1 MSGNPGK
8 YISIE
13 KAPIAES
20 NPKVKIV
27 KNRSLP
33 FIIAS
38 EDNSIKYFIKTVM
51 NFLKS
56 CGVLKAFQKTLSLH
70 LHEMKKK
77 KYSLENILANLK
89 IDALNEMQLATL
101 KANKKDED
109 IILLSATGSGKTLA
123 FLLPILENLEA
134 ENKNT
139 QALIVVPS
147 RELAMQIE
155 QVFKTMGTGNKITAT
170 YGGHKREI
178 EENNLVQPPA
188 VIVGTPGRL
197 GDHIRRGN
205 ITIDSITTLVLDEF
219 DKSLELGFLEEMKFI
234 LESLK
239 NVQKKILTSATE
251 AVEIPAFTSLKNLER
266 INYLNPDEGKKGL
279 AIKSVFSPDKDKSE
293 TLFRLMC
300 YLGNRSTIVF
310 CNHREAVERTSKLLS
325 EKGIYN
331 EFYHGGMEQ
340 QQRDSALSKFRNGTT
355 NVLVTTDLASR
366 GLDIANIRYIIHYH
380 LPLTEDA
387 FTHRNGRTAR
397 MEASGTAILI
407 ISEDEKLPAYIDE
420 QEDERIT
427 LPEENILPE
436 KPKWATL
443 FIAAGK
449 KDKINKVDIV
459 GFLTNKGQ
467 LKKEDIGL
475 IEVKDFFSFVAI
487 RKVKMNHVL
496 HLIKNEKI
504 KNKKVKMEVAK

>member
-1 MSGNPGK
+1 MNVFNTLIK
-8 YISIE
+8 R
-13 KAPIAES
+13 KQTAS
-20 NPKVKIV
+20 NG
-27 KNRSLP
+27 L
-33 FIIAS
+33 FTFA
-38 EDNSIKYFIKTVM
+38 
-51 NFLKS
+51 L
-56 CGVLKAFQKTLSLH
+56 
-70 LHEMKKK
+70 MKKK
-77 KYSLENILANLK
+77 KYSIDNILTNLK
-89 IDALNEMQLATL
+89 IEALNEMQQASVE
-101 KANKKDED
+101 ANKTEQD

-123 FLLPILENLEA
+123 FLLPILENIE
-134 ENKNT
+134 EGNKNT

-147 RELAMQIE
+147 RELAIQIE
-155 QVFKTMGTGNKITAT
+155 QVFKTMGTGNKITAC
-170 YGGHKREI
+170 YGGHKRET

-188 VIVGTPGRL
+188 VIVGTAGRL
-197 GDHIRRGN
+197 CDHIRREN
-205 ITIDSITTLVLDEF
+205 ITVDSITTLVLDEF

-234 LESLK
+234 IDSLK
-239 NVQKKILTSATE
+239 NVQKKILTSATD
-251 AVEIPAFTSLKNLER
+251 AVEIPDFINLKNPQR
-266 INYLNPDEGKKGL
+266 INFLKPGDETEGL
-279 AIKSVFSPDKDKSE
+279 AIKTVFSDDKDKSQ
-293 TLFRLMC
+293 TLFKLMC

-310 CNHREAVERTSKLLS
+310 CNHREAVERTSNLLS

-340 QQRDSALSKFRNGTT
+340 QERDSALSKFRNGTT

-366 GLDIANIRYIIHYH
+366 GLDIANIRYIVHYH
-380 LPLTEDA
+380 LPHTEAA

-407 ISEDEKLPAYIDE
+407 LSEEEKLPDYITEDVE
-420 QEDERIT
+420 QIT
-427 LPEENILPE
+427 LPDEDILPE

-449 KDKINKVDIV
+449 KDKVNKIDIV
-459 GFLTNKGQ
+459 GFLGNRGE

-496 HLIKNEKI
+496 HLIKDQKI

>member
-1 MSGNPGK
+1 LAS
-8 YISIE
+8 
-13 KAPIAES
+13 KAKPLSRFRLLTFA
-20 NPKVKIV
+20 P
-27 KNRSLP
+27 
-33 FIIAS
+33 
-38 EDNSIKYFIKTVM
+38 M
-51 NFLKS
+51 N
-56 CGVLKAFQKTLSLH
+56 
-70 LHEMKKK
+70 KK
-77 KYSLENILANLK
+77 KYSLENILNNLQ
-89 IDALNEMQLATL
+89 IDELNQMQIASLE
-101 KANKKDED
+101 ANKKKED

-123 FLLPILENLEA
+123 FLLPILENLE
-134 ENKNT
+134 EKNPNT

-147 RELAMQIE
+147 RELVMQIE
-155 QVFKTMGTGNKITAT
+155 NVFKKMGTGNKITAA

-188 VIVGTPGRL
+188 LIVGTPGRL
-197 GDHIRRGN
+197 CDHIRRGN
-205 ITIDSITTLVLDEF
+205 ITIDFIQTLVLDEF
-219 DKSLELGFLEEMKFI
+219 DKSLELGFLDEIQFI
-234 LESLK
+234 VESLK
-239 NVQKKILTSATE
+239 NVKKKILTSATD
-251 AVEIPAFTSLKNLER
+251 AAEIPSFIGLKDPQKINFLKPGDEKKRLE
-266 INYLNPDEGKKGL
+266 
-279 AIKSVFSPDKDKSE
+279 IKTVNAPDKDKSE
-293 TLFRLMC
+293 TLFRLLC

-380 LPLTEDA
+380 LPHTEDA
-387 FTHRNGRTAR
+387 FIHRNGRTAR
-397 MEASGTAILI
+397 METSGTAILI
-407 ISEDEKLPAYIDE
+407 VSEDEHLPGYIDDDVE
-420 QEDERIT
+420 KII
-427 LPEENILPE
+427 LPKEIILPE

-459 GFLTNKGQ
+459 GFLTRKGQ

-475 IEVKDFFSFVAI
+475 IDVKDFFCFAGI
-487 RKVKMNHVL
+487 RKSKMNHLL
-496 HLIKNEKI
+496 HLIKGEKI